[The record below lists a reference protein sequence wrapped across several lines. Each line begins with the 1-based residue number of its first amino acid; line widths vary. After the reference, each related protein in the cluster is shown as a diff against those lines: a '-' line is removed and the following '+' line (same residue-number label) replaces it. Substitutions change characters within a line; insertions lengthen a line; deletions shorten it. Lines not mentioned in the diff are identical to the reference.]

1 MIISQSVLSG
11 NVEKN
16 QKVLSGDLSA
26 NQKVL
31 SGTLGEIITTAAKW
45 GKITGDIHSQQDLI
59 TLLDQCQNVITG
71 FVEEPNGEDIT
82 VTYRSATSGA
92 ENTVTLTKSYVI
104 DRLRYV
110 YRNGQMQDVL
120 AIFETSDIYSMPV
133 PTGVINVTVPEY
145 AVWVNDGSFDGRTIK
160 MATAEGTAEGIL
172 ALKDYIV
179 NNYAP
184 NDSLADVATS
194 GDISDLVQQEYFI
207 LDCGSSTRVVGG

>member
-31 SGTLGEIITTAAKW
+31 SGTLGERITTIAKW
-45 GKITGDIHSQQDLI
+45 GKITGDIYSQQDLI
-59 TLLDQCQNVITG
+59 TLLDQCQNVVTG

-82 VTYRSATSGA
+82 VTYLDTNGV
-92 ENTVTLTKSYVI
+92 ENTVTLTKSYVL

-120 AIFETSDIYSMPV
+120 AIFETSDIYSLPV

-145 AVWVNDGSFDGRTIK
+145 VVWVNDGSFDGRMIK
-160 MATAEGTAEGIL
+160 MATAEGTANGIT

-179 NNYAP
+179 NNYAT

-194 GDISDLVQQEYFI
+194 GDISDLVQQGYFI